1 MRPPFT
7 PGASGV
13 AVLLVALVWT
23 TESLA
28 LDKQGSAHA
37 GAVGGDAE
45 EGFDLSGAL
54 TLGSAIAN
62 KTYAAR
68 PDNSGKALMRYAAH
82 ADVDL
87 LGRKLSIPLDV
98 NVFTDRERKG
108 ALVFAPTELDV
119 IAGLTTTFGAGF
131 GDLELGARVERDM
144 PVDRGGFSQTYV
156 DGRAR
161 YLYSLATR
169 MPALGRALADGDL
182 SGHFTLGTFAVN
194 PSYAARPDNSGLS
207 LFRYAGHTE
216 LSVFHDLYSIGVDA
230 TLFTD
235 RRAENVVAP
244 SELDLTYEVILREAP
259 WELHLAYERDMP
271 VDRGGLVQ
279 SFVYALVVF
288 GFDLKKPV
296 PGPLETRATIPSP

>member
-13 AVLLVALVWT
+13 AVLLVAIVWT

-169 MPALGRALADGDL
+169 VPALGRALADGDL